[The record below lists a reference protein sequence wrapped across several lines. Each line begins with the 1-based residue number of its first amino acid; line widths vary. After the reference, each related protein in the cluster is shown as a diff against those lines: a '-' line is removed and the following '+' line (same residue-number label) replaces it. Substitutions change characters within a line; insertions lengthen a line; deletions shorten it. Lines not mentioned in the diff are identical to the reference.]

1 MSIALV
7 SIAVLSLLMA
17 FGAVAAVLLTARG
30 DVATD
35 SALDARVGEAR
46 GRNKS
51 GDVHLFVRLPEARAT
66 SLLEAL
72 GPLSDQGRV
81 APTHLRKAM
90 ELVREA
96 LPEATHAHAGYSHFH
111 LVRVRQDGAPGR
123 TLYVAVRSRTP
134 VATVADPGDR
144 RALAAA
150 FEALGALSPSAVV
163 TAVVVPA
170 ELDRDPASPTL
181 TPVRDDA
188 EPA

>member
-17 FGAVAAVLLTARG
+17 FGALAAVLLTARG

-46 GRNKS
+46 ARNKS
-51 GDVHLFVRLPEARAT
+51 GDVHLFVRLPEARAA

-72 GPLSDQGRV
+72 GPLVEQGRV
-81 APTHLRKAM
+81 APERLGQAM
-90 ELVREA
+90 DLVRAA
-96 LPEATHAHAGYSHFH
+96 LPDATHAHAGYSHFH
-111 LVRVRQDGAPGR
+111 LVRVREDGAPGR

-144 RALAAA
+144 QALAAA
-150 FEALGALSPSAVV
+150 FEALGALPPSAVV
-163 TAVVVPA
+163 TAIVVPA
-170 ELDRDPASPTL
+170 ELDRDPSSPVL
-181 TPVRDDA
+181 APVRGAA